1 MHKLHKYCKKH
12 CDKVQ
17 PSKTTE
23 SVYYYFGD
31 TEIRVSNHISVQNK
45 INILIDSRSDNYIL
59 ILKDYIPRILS
70 YKEVKLWLQSLIL
83 TKSFIENKNILENY
97 TLLKQQYKELNT
109 KYALLKA
116 NNNVHNIRLMITGL
130 SKNKQKELR
139 RLYHVNELNKLI
151 PEQLTDIYNKFPNWF
166 K

>member
-45 INILIDSRSDNYIL
+45 INILMDSRSDNYIL

-116 NNNVHNIRLMITGL
+116 NNSIHNIKLMITGL

-139 RLYHVNELNKLI
+139 RLYHVNELNKLT

>member
-1 MHKLHKYCKKH
+1 MHKLHKYCKKY

-23 SVYYYFGD
+23 SVYYNFGD
-31 TEIRVSNHISVQNK
+31 TEIRVSNHLSVQNK

-83 TKSFIENKNILENY
+83 TKSFIKNKNILEDY
-97 TLLKQQYKELNT
+97 TLLKQQYTELNT
-109 KYALLKA
+109 KYALLKT
-116 NNNVHNIRLMITGL
+116 NNSIHNIKLMITGL

-139 RLYHVNELNKLI
+139 GLYKINDLNNLT
-151 PEQLTDIYNKFPNWF
+151 PDQLTDIYNKFSKWF

>member
-23 SVYYYFGD
+23 SVYYHFGD
-31 TEIRVSNHISVQNK
+31 TEIRVSNHLSVQNK

-83 TKSFIENKNILENY
+83 TKSLIENKDLLQNYTILKLQYTDLIAKY
-97 TLLKQQYKELNT
+97 TLLKQESIIQIK
-109 KYALLKA
+109 
-116 NNNVHNIRLMITGL
+116 LMITGL
-130 SKNKQKELR
+130 SKKKQGELR
-139 RLYHVNELNKLI
+139 NLYKLDNLQNLNEKQIL
-151 PEQLTDIYNKFPNWF
+151 EIYKRFPNWF

>member
-1 MHKLHKYCKKH
+1 M
-12 CDKVQ
+12 
-17 PSKTTE
+17 
-23 SVYYYFGD
+23 
-31 TEIRVSNHISVQNK
+31 
-45 INILIDSRSDNYIL
+45 
-59 ILKDYIPRILS
+59 
-70 YKEVKLWLQSLIL
+70 WLQSLIL

-97 TLLKQQYKELNT
+97 TLLKQQYTELNT

-116 NNNVHNIRLMITGL
+116 NNNIHNIRLMITGL

-139 RLYHVNELNKLI
+139 RLYHVNELNKLT

>member
-31 TEIRVSNHISVQNK
+31 TEIRVSNHLSVQNK

-83 TKSFIENKNILENY
+83 TKSFIENKNIIEDYAN
-97 TLLKQQYKELNT
+97 LKQQYAELNT
-109 KYALLKA
+109 KYKLIQENSVAQIK
-116 NNNVHNIRLMITGL
+116 LMINGL
-130 SKNKQKELR
+130 SKKKQTELR
-139 RLYHVNELNKLI
+139 KLYNI
-151 PEQLTDIYNKFPNWF
+151 EQLNNLTSKQILDIYKRFPNWF

>member
-1 MHKLHKYCKKH
+1 MHKLHKYCKKY

-17 PSKTTE
+17 HSKTTE
-23 SVYYYFGD
+23 SVYYHFGD
-31 TEIRVSNHISVQNK
+31 TEIRVSNHLSVQNK

-83 TKSFIENKNILENY
+83 IKSLIENKDLLQNYTNLKLQHSDLIAKY
-97 TLLKQQYKELNT
+97 TLLKQESIIQIK
-109 KYALLKA
+109 
-116 NNNVHNIRLMITGL
+116 LMITGL
-130 SKNKQKELR
+130 SKKKQGELR
-139 RLYHVNELNKLI
+139 NLYKLDNLQNLNEKQIL
-151 PEQLTDIYNKFPNWF
+151 EIYKRFPNWF

>member
-12 CDKVQ
+12 CDKAQ

-23 SVYYYFGD
+23 SVYYRFGD
-31 TEIRVSNHISVQNK
+31 IEIRVSNHLSFK
-45 INILIDSRSDNYIL
+45 HMINILIDSRSDNYIL
-59 ILKDYIPRILS
+59 ILKDHIPRILS
-70 YKEVKLWLQSLIL
+70 YKEIKLWLQSLIL
-83 TKSFIENKNILENY
+83 TKSFIENKNILEDY
-97 TLLKQQYKELNT
+97 TLLKQQYTELNT

-116 NNNVHNIRLMITGL
+116 NNSIHNIKLMITGL

-139 RLYHVNELNKLI
+139 GLYKINDLNNLT
-151 PEQLTDIYNKFPNWF
+151 PEQLTDIYNKFPKWF

>member
-12 CDKVQ
+12 CDKIQ

-116 NNNVHNIRLMITGL
+116 NNNIHNIRLMITGL

-139 RLYHVNELNKLI
+139 RLYHVNEFNKLT

>member
-17 PSKTTE
+17 YSKTTE
-23 SVYYYFGD
+23 SVYYSFGD
-31 TEIRVSNHISVQNK
+31 TEIRVSNHLSVQNK
-45 INILIDSRSDNYIL
+45 INILLDSRSDNYIL

-70 YKEVKLWLQSLIL
+70 YKEIKLWLQSLIL

-97 TLLKQQYKELNT
+97 TLLKQQYTELNT

-116 NNNVHNIRLMITGL
+116 NNSIYNIKLMITGL
-130 SKNKQKELR
+130 SKSKQKELR
-139 RLYHVNELNKLI
+139 GLYQINDLNNLT
-151 PEQLTDIYNKFPNWF
+151 PNQLTDIYKRFPNWF

>member
-17 PSKTTE
+17 RSKTTE
-23 SVYYYFGD
+23 SVYYHFGD
-31 TEIRVSNHISVQNK
+31 TEIRVSNHLSVQNK

-83 TKSFIENKNILENY
+83 TKSFIENKNIIEDYAN
-97 TLLKQQYKELNT
+97 LKQQYTELNT
-109 KYALLKA
+109 KYKLIQENSVAQIK
-116 NNNVHNIRLMITGL
+116 LMINGL
-130 SKNKQKELR
+130 SKKKQTELR
-139 RLYHVNELNKLI
+139 KLYNI
-151 PEQLTDIYNKFPNWF
+151 EQLNNLTSKQILDIYKRFPNWF

>member
-31 TEIRVSNHISVQNK
+31 TEIRVSNHLSVQNK

-59 ILKDYIPRILS
+59 ILKDYPDDKFTKKSID
-70 YKEVKLWLQSLIL
+70 KLTLIL
-83 TKSFIENKNILENY
+83 KAIYQDNY
-97 TLLKQQYKELNT
+97 RHLLNQ
-109 KYALLKA
+109 
-116 NNNVHNIRLMITGL
+116 
-130 SKNKQKELR
+130 
-139 RLYHVNELNKLI
+139 
-151 PEQLTDIYNKFPNWF
+151 DNWETSYLF
-166 K
+166 